1 MTEKDREELRALYRK
16 VREELFAEEAAKK
29 AAEAL
34 PVEAPEEESS
44 FNQNDYWDDNDMYGS
59 DEDED
64 EGDNPNKMSEAEI
77 EAQIQ
82 AEEEEKW
89 AQLQE
94 EERQR
99 EDDEAWDEL
108 LYF

>member
-34 PVEAPEEESS
+34 PVEEPEEESS
-44 FNQNDYWDDNDMYGS
+44 FNQNDYWDDNEMYDS
-59 DEDED
+59 DEDETED
-64 EGDNPNKMSEAEI
+64 INKMSEAEI